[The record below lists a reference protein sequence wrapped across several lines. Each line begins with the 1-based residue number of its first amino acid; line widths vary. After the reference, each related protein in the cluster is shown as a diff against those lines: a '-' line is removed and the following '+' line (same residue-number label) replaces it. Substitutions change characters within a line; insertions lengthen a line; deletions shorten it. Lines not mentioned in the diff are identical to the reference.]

1 MNLNGMI
8 ADLKRMS
15 DRELR
20 ELALQYGV
28 QLSSGEVRKLRPL
41 LDEVS
46 FSFLFTGVPEPFIRK
61 VEAIIGPERTRR
73 IMDQYF

>member
-8 ADLKRMS
+8 TDLKRMS

-20 ELALQYGV
+20 ELAAQYGV
-28 QLSSGEVRKLRPL
+28 ELSSEEVRKLRPL

-46 FSFLFTGVPEPFIRK
+46 FSFLWTGVPDSFIRK
-61 VEAIIGPERTRR
+61 VEAIIGTERTRR
-73 IMDQYF
+73 IMEQYL